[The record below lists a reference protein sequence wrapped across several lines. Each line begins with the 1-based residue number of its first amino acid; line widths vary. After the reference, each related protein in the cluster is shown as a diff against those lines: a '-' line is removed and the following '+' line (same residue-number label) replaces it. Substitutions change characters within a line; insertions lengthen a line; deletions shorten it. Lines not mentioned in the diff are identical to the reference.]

1 MIRGRFGADW
11 DWLLVM
17 ALLTSVELIWW
28 FIVWRLGVAPA
39 PFTGTY
45 LALAAGG
52 LALALVLRL
61 ALRLGPIAAP
71 WPSIAAGTLL
81 VAIGASV
88 FLPLKYAIPHQIPF
102 WLDRPLAAAERA
114 LFGSHPWQL
123 LNRLLGWATTPV
135 DWTYGCWLPT
145 QLLVMFLVMLSRP
158 SQAKSRALIAY
169 SLAWFLL
176 GAIGAVLLSSAGP
189 LFYDRAF
196 GGSEFEP
203 LTETLRSRGAWFALT
218 ESDRMWASVSADE
231 PGLIAGISAMPSIH
245 VAISLWLVL
254 AARTMTPRLF
264 VAAFAYFI
272 LIWVGSVQ
280 LGWHYASDGLVGAIG
295 MLVVWWLAGLRRTGG
310 SRPTIAS
317 AEAAGHR

>member
-45 LALAAGG
+45 LVLAAGG

-245 VAISLWLVL
+245 VAASAWLAL
-254 AARTMTPRLF
+254 ALTSFWRKLS
-264 VAAFAYFI
+264 VVGWGYW
-272 LIWVGSVQ
+272 LIIFVGSFA
-280 LGWHYASDGLVGAIG
+280 LGWHYFLDSAVGTIGALACWAVAPKLLWRHQSRLGRRVTAIPG
-295 MLVVWWLAGLRRTGG
+295 
-310 SRPTIAS
+310 
-317 AEAAGHR
+317 